1 MSQYALKITTI
12 GDGTYHL
19 FGTVDTP
26 GHASALQIRDGWEA
40 LRDSNPDAYYM
51 FVSPDGP
58 MKVTVG
64 DIAKVEVVAGG
75 PQ

>member
-1 MSQYALKITTI
+1 VSKYALKITTV

-40 LRDSNPDAYYM
+40 LRDANPGAYYT

-64 DIAKVEVVAGG
+64 DIAKVDLIVGD